1 MGDKNRIALQIRAV
15 LVPLR
20 IEERRR
26 DSDTMRAFRERALS
40 LLSALE
46 SEVRDDDAES
56 RTALSEAR
64 REVLR
69 TDRPGLPESATASQ
83 PHNRD
88 LRYTEGSS

>member
-46 SEVRDDDAES
+46 PEVGDDDES
-56 RTALSEAR
+56 RAALDQAR
-64 REVLR
+64 REVLSMGLDER
-69 TDRPGLPESATASQ
+69 ATSPDRHPLEPQQTEAS
-83 PHNRD
+83 
-88 LRYTEGSS
+88 S